1 MLVLLNLTFRYA
13 GFLMWCPLLAIPK
26 PNPTWVSGNSS
37 SGITVEET
45 GTITLSAVPA
55 SLSML
60 YKVGPAATEARR
72 AAKTSRCILAADLTH
87 SHTMSFSLS
96 AIRQPCGLLV
106 TQAKKGWKS
115 LFGWIYGSKDHF
127 AKIRT
132 NFCRRKLGGCAHQML
147 VSSGLVCVARSS
159 CLWLQPTYLPPHY
172 YTHASWPWS
181 AKSSDTDLDSTLQA
195 KLKPKRIGR
204 QAPGCSYY
212 LPAYWQHPLTH
223 PDLGTKLLLIGF
235 LVYGTVLYSA
245 LYQV

>member
-1 MLVLLNLTFRYA
+1 M
-13 GFLMWCPLLAIPK
+13 LAIPK
-26 PNPTWVSGNSS
+26 PNPTWVSGSSS

-87 SHTMSFSLS
+87 SHTMSSSLS
-96 AIRQPCGLLV
+96 LQSDNHEEV

-127 AKIRT
+127 AKTRT
-132 NFCRRKLGGCAHQML
+132 KLGGCAHQML

-159 CLWLQPTYLPPHY
+159 CL
-172 YTHASWPWS
+172 
-181 AKSSDTDLDSTLQA
+181 
-195 KLKPKRIGR
+195 
-204 QAPGCSYY
+204 
-212 LPAYWQHPLTH
+212 
-223 PDLGTKLLLIGF
+223 
-235 LVYGTVLYSA
+235 
-245 LYQV
+245 